1 MEQSIPC
8 NTNTKADDNM
18 KIYRYQM
25 TQEFMDE
32 IHNFSKIHQ
41 YDERKMFQESWKSWT
56 EENDEIISREIQR
69 LLDLGFAGER
79 EDIIKKMYTSARYY
93 FRKKGIVRKEPCNR
107 YTYINLEKEILKTM
121 DTYINENKNMKPS
134 NGYVSYSQ
142 TFSELLNKE
151 SIRLNEK
158 EQIDS
163 ESINNKLKKT
173 FKNRYYRLVKKTI

>member
-1 MEQSIPC
+1 
-8 NTNTKADDNM
+8 
-18 KIYRYQM
+18 
-25 TQEFMDE
+25 
-32 IHNFSKIHQ
+32 
-41 YDERKMFQESWKSWT
+41 
-56 EENDEIISREIQR
+56 
-69 LLDLGFAGER
+69 
-79 EDIIKKMYTSARYY
+79 MYTSARYY

-173 FKNRYYRLVKKTI
+173 FKNRYYILVKKTI